1 MGTTLFPPDRS
12 SNLGHIRVCTISR
25 TRFERLLLLCLDK
38 VRVGTGQN
46 AKRVIGGA
54 WRSIIDDMYKS
65 NAERLSAN
73 DLAPVLTECADAIVR
88 LMKTIKG

>member
-1 MGTTLFPPDRS
+1 MFPPDRS
-12 SNLGHIRVCTISR
+12 ADLGHMRVCRISR

-38 VRVGTGQN
+38 FRVGNGQN

-54 WRSIIDDMYKS
+54 WRTIIDDMYKS

-73 DLAPVLTECADAIVR
+73 DIAAVLTECADAIVR
-88 LMKTIKG
+88 LTKAIKG